1 MKTGLKNAL
10 LGIGL
15 GLLAAM
21 PVGADYDAGQAAYD
35 VSDYATAL
43 REWKRLAEQGNAPA
57 QNSLGRMYHKGEGVP
72 QDYAEAAKWYRL
84 AAEQGYAGAQ
94 FNLGDLYFLG
104 RGVPQDGA
112 EAMKWF
118 LHAAEQGHAEAQEV
132 LRLLQEFGDMMR
144 DMLRD

>member
-15 GLLAAM
+15 VLLVSI

-84 AAEQGYAGAQ
+84 AAGQGFAWAQSMLGAIYAVGQ
-94 FNLGDLYFLG
+94 
-104 RGVPQDGA
+104 GVPQDDA
-112 EAMKWF
+112 EAAKWF
-118 LHAAEQGHAEAQEV
+118 RRAARQGHADAQKLLREFKPKVEV
-132 LRLLQEFGDMMR
+132 P
-144 DMLRD
+144 

>member
-1 MKTGLKNAL
+1 MKLRLKNAL

-15 GLLAAM
+15 VLLAAM
-21 PVGADYDAGQAAYD
+21 PMSADYDAGQAAYD
-35 VSDYATAL
+35 AGDYATAL
-43 REWKRLAEQGNAPA
+43 REWKQLAEQGNASA

-94 FNLGDLYFLG
+94 YNLGDLYFLG
-104 RGVPQDGA
+104 RGVPEDGA

-144 DMLRD
+144 DMSRD